1 MTNTASQTQRQAAPA
16 AVLRYT
22 AFDLNGAGGN
32 PAGVVL
38 DARGMDE
45 ARMQEIAAEVG
56 YSETAFLTEE
66 GAGERRYRIRYF
78 SPLAEVAFCGHATI
92 ATAVALA
99 EREGPGDVVFRTS
112 AGEVP
117 VETRV
122 EDGRILATLTSVAP
136 AVRAVDDADLA
147 AALTALRWDAAE
159 LDPALPPRIAS
170 AGNDHLVLAAGSR
183 ARLADLDYDFEALG
197 DLMARR
203 GWTTVQLVW
212 RESETVFHAR
222 DPFPPGGVVEDAA
235 TGAAA
240 AAFGAYLRALDLV
253 VPPARVRI
261 DQGEDMGRPSRL
273 LVDVP
278 AGATSGIRVSGTGA
292 PITD

>member
-1 MTNTASQTQRQAAPA
+1 MTNTASQTQTQAAPA

-22 AFDLNGAGGN
+22 AFDVNGAGGN

-56 YSETAFLTEE
+56 YSETAFLIEE
-66 GAGERRYRIRYF
+66 AADERRYRIRYF

-99 EREGPGDVVFRTS
+99 EREGAGDVVFRTS
-112 AGEVP
+112 AGEVA
-117 VETRV
+117 VGTRE
-122 EDGRILATLTSVAP
+122 EDGRIMATLTSVPP
-136 AVRAVDDADLA
+136 AVRAADDADLA
-147 AALTALRWDAAE
+147 AALTALRWDVAE
-159 LDPALPPRIAS
+159 LDPALPPRIAN

-183 ARLADLDYDFEALG
+183 ERLADLDYDFEALG

-222 DPFPPGGVVEDAA
+222 DPFPPGGVVEDPA

-240 AAFGAYLRALDLV
+240 AAFGAYLRDLDLV
-253 VPPARVRI
+253 VSPARVTI
-261 DQGEDMGRPSRL
+261 HQGEDMGRPSRL
-273 LVDVP
+273 VVDVP
-278 AGATSGIRVSGTGA
+278 SGADSGIRVSGTAA
-292 PITD
+292 PIGG